1 MEDRISNTECRM
13 SKCCQPNIFLG
24 GHDGLVPHYE
34 GEMAAQKAPV
44 APFVTL
50 AGPVHATA
58 RNNVFSLVA

>member
-1 MEDRISNTECRM
+1 M